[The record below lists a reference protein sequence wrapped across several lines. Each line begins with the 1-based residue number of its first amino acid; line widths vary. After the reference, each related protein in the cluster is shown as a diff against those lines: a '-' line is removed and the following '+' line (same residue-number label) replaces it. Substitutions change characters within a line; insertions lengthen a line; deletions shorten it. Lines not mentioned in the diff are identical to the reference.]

1 MGENSIFWP
10 VSPQLCQIVHAVAQC
25 LSRLKIV
32 HALQPMNREGFQHQ
46 YILQLSPFTLHLKT
60 TNSSGF
66 PAIEMVTNLIFFFFF
81 FLQSICPPSHHPPQ
95 AVPVLHNKTRWMPTL
110 VSIQHYIMKE
120 LLLKGTI
127 FFVFK
132 MQHSY
137 LNMHVIKCRLLVPSV
152 EQVDKI
158 TIILTTINIQ
168 TCMDVSS

>member
-81 FLQSICPPSHHPPQ
+81 AKHMSPLSPPPTSGASFAQQNQMDAHPGIYSTLYYERAAFKRYYFLFFSKCSIHI
-95 AVPVLHNKTRWMPTL
+95 W
-110 VSIQHYIMKE
+110 
-120 LLLKGTI
+120 
-127 FFVFK
+127 
-132 MQHSY
+132 
-137 LNMHVIKCRLLVPSV
+137 
-152 EQVDKI
+152 
-158 TIILTTINIQ
+158 
-168 TCMDVSS
+168 TCMWLYIGSWYHL